1 MEKKNY
7 KKIREELKKLLDK
20 TLNTFPHQL
29 KTRDPKRIRKVMQ
42 IVEET
47 WKKYPQL
54 RFCQLIGNCFD
65 AGYDPYGVEDD
76 AFLKVFKETYENI
89 DYR

>member
-20 TLNTFPHQL
+20 TLNTFPNQL
-29 KTRDPKRIRKVMQ
+29 KTRDPKRIKRVMK
-42 IVEET
+42 ILEET
-47 WKKYPQL
+47 WTKYPDL

-65 AGYDPYGVEDD
+65 AGYDPYHIEDD
-76 AFLKVFKETYENI
+76 VFLKLFKETYEDINF
-89 DYR
+89 R